1 MLGDGFEQSTILLTG
16 PDGLNLGQAEESSG
30 AGPEFHHEALAFTPL
45 MRAAR
50 LAGVSRRQGTIT
62 TRRDHDAG
70 PLRISSSGISSPM
83 RRGPSLRGGLTYI
96 PTWAGFLY
104 PAVVLDARR

>member
-1 MLGDGFEQSTILLTG
+1 MFGDGFEQSTILLTG

-30 AGPEFHHEALAFTPL
+30 AGPEFHREALGFTPL

-62 TRRDHDAG
+62 TRRDHDARPAPDLVERDFVADAPG
-70 PLRISSSGISSPM
+70 TVSGW
-83 RRGPSLRGGLTYI
+83 RT
-96 PTWAGFLY
+96 
-104 PAVVLDARR
+104 